1 MRHILF
7 IAIAVL
13 SGCSHIGDLVTSYGS
28 DTTVTRHVDDFTKI
42 TAGEKF
48 DIFLIQDSAKAG
60 TIEVTAGK
68 NVIEGYTTE
77 VVDGELHIKN
87 KNKFNWVRKL
97 KVRQKVVVYFKMLEK
112 LQING
117 SAKFTSL
124 DTIRGGSGSTFRIS
138 HGGLE
143 DAHLIVKHDYI
154 YADCTNTGGV
164 FVSGNCFLFS
174 GSVDD
179 ISFLDTRNLVAQKAY
194 ISSYSRVDSHIDAT
208 NELGIKLFGVGSI
221 YYHNTPSGLLDVED
235 KGEGQVIKY

>member
-1 MRHILF
+1 MRLAFI
-7 IAIAVL
+7 IAIVL
-13 SGCSHIGDLVTSYGS
+13 LTGCSHLDDLVTSYGP
-28 DTTVTRHVDDFTKI
+28 DITVTRHVDDFTKI

-48 DIFLIQDSAKAG
+48 DIFLVQDSAKAG
-60 TIEVTAGK
+60 TVEVTAGK
-68 NVIEGYTTE
+68 HVIDGYTTE
-77 VVDGELHIKN
+77 VINGELHIKN

-97 KVRQKVVVYFKMLEK
+97 KVRQKVVVYFKTLEN

-124 DTIRGGSGSTFRIS
+124 DTIRGGPGSTLRIS

-143 DAHLIVKHDYI
+143 DAHLIIKNDYI

-164 FVSGNCFLFS
+164 FVSGTCFLFS

-179 ISFLDTRNLVAQKAY
+179 ISFVDTRDLKAQKAY
-194 ISSYSRVDSHIDAT
+194 ISSYSRVDSHIDASSDI
-208 NELGIKLFGVGSI
+208 GIKLFGVGSI
-221 YYHNTPSGLLDVED
+221 YYHTTPSSVLDIED